1 MANIHIAQGR
11 IINPASQMDQ
21 VGDIYISDDQIVSMT
36 EQPDGF
42 VAASIID
49 ASNQI
54 VCPGFVDL
62 SARLREPGASQ
73 KATIKS
79 ETQAAAAA
87 GVTSLCIPP
96 DTNPFIDNPAVAD
109 LIYDKAKH
117 ANYKQI
123 YPIGAL
129 TYKLQGKELSSMVA
143 LQQVGCIAMS
153 NAQMPICNLL
163 VLRRAMEYAASF
175 DLLIIYQPQD
185 YHLSNQGCAH
195 EGAVATRYG
204 LPGIP
209 EVAET
214 VALAQC
220 LELVAQTGC
229 KVHFGQIS
237 CARSISFIQQAKQN
251 GLPVSADVAIHQ
263 LHLTEQ
269 DVKPF
274 DGTYHVNPPFRT
286 ETDRQALRAAVRDG
300 IIDAICSDHQP
311 HNIDAKLGAFP
322 ETESGV
328 SSLETLLPL
337 MLSLVNQNQI
347 DLIQGIEALT
357 SKPAQILGLKSAGLA
372 VGELADICIFDSDI
386 SWKINETTWKSSG
399 RNTPYWQQS
408 MQGRVTYSLQNGRVI
423 YKRIIKTC

>member
-1 MANIHIAQGR
+1 MTNIHIAQGR
-11 IINPASQMDQ
+11 IVNPASQIDRI
-21 VGDIYISDDQIVSMT
+21 GNIYISDDRIMSMT
-36 EQPDGF
+36 DQPDGF
-42 VAASIID
+42 VVDTIID

-54 VCPGFVDL
+54 VCPGFIDL
-62 SARLREPGASQ
+62 SVRLREPGASQ

-79 ETQAAAAA
+79 ETQAAASA

-96 DTNPFIDNPAVAD
+96 DTNPYVDNPAVVD
-109 LIYDKAKH
+109 LIYDKAKQ

-129 TYKLQGKELSSMVA
+129 TYKLQGKELSAMSA
-143 LQQVGCIAMS
+143 LQQAGCVAMS
-153 NAQMPICNLL
+153 NAQMPISNLL

-175 DLLIIYQPQD
+175 DSLIIYQPQD
-185 YHLSNQGCAH
+185 YHLSNHGCAH
-195 EGAVATRYG
+195 EGAVATQYG

-214 VALAQC
+214 VALVQC
-220 LELVAQTGC
+220 LELVEQTGC

-237 CARSISFIQQAKQN
+237 CARSIRFIKQAKQQ

-269 DVKPF
+269 DVQPF
-274 DGTYHVNPPFRT
+274 DGVYHVNPPFRT
-286 ETDRQALRAAVRDG
+286 ETDRQALRAAIRDG

-328 SSLETLLPL
+328 SSIETLLPL
-337 MLSLVNQNQI
+337 MLSLVKQNEI
-347 DLIQGIEALT
+347 DLMQGIESLT
-357 SKPAQILGLKSAGLA
+357 RKPAQILSLKSDGLV
-372 VGELADICIFDSDI
+372 VGELADICIFDPEI
-386 SWKINETTWKSSG
+386 SWQVDETTWKSNG

-408 MQGRVTYSLQNGRVI
+408 MQGKVTFTLQHGQVI
-423 YKRIIKTC
+423 YN

>member
-1 MANIHIAQGR
+1 MTNIHIAQGR
-11 IINPASQMDQ
+11 IINPASQTDR
-21 VGDIYISDDQIVSMT
+21 VGDIYISKGRIVSMT
-36 EQPDGF
+36 DQPDGF
-42 VAASIID
+42 VADRMID
-49 ASNQI
+49 ADNQT
-54 VCPGFVDL
+54 VCPGFIDL
-62 SARLREPGASQ
+62 SVRLREPGASQ

-79 ETQAAAAA
+79 ETRAAASA

-109 LIYDKAKH
+109 LIYDKAKQ

-129 TYKLQGKELSSMVA
+129 TYKLQGKELSSMFA

-153 NAQMPICNLL
+153 NAQMPISNLL

-185 YHLSNQGCAH
+185 YHLSNNGCAH
-195 EGAVATRYG
+195 EGTVATQYG

-220 LELVAQTGC
+220 LELVEQTGC

-237 CARSISFIQQAKQN
+237 CARSISFIQQAKQK

-269 DVKPF
+269 DVQPF

-286 ETDRQALRAAVRDG
+286 EMDRQALRAAIRDG

-337 MLSLVNQNQI
+337 MLSLVNQNEI
-347 DLIQGIEALT
+347 DLMQGIEILT
-357 SKPAQILGLKSAGLA
+357 SKPAQILGLKSDGLA
-372 VGELADICIFDSDI
+372 VGELADICIFDPEI
-386 SWKINETTWKSSG
+386 SWLIDETTWKSSG
-399 RNTPYWQQS
+399 RNTPYWQES
-408 MQGRVTYSLQNGRVI
+408 MQGRVTCTLQNGRVI
-423 YKRIIKTC
+423 YN

>member
-1 MANIHIAQGR
+1 MTNIHIAQGR
-11 IINPASQMDQ
+11 IINPASQTDR
-21 VGDIYISDDQIVSMT
+21 VGDIYISKSRIASMT
-36 EQPDGF
+36 DQPDGF
-42 VAASIID
+42 VADRMID
-49 ASNQI
+49 ACNQI
-54 VCPGFVDL
+54 VCPGFIDL
-62 SARLREPGASQ
+62 SVRLREPGASQ

-109 LIYDKAKH
+109 LIYDKAKQ

-129 TYKLQGKELSSMVA
+129 TFKLQGKELSSMSA
-143 LQQVGCIAMS
+143 LQQAGCIAMS
-153 NAQMPICNLL
+153 NAQMPISNLL

-175 DLLIIYQPQD
+175 GLLIIYQPQD
-185 YHLSNQGCAH
+185 YHLSNYGCVH

-209 EVAET
+209 EIAET

-220 LELVAQTGC
+220 LELVEQTGC

-237 CARSISFIQQAKQN
+237 CARSISFIQQAKQK
-251 GLPVSADVAIHQ
+251 GFPVSADVAIHQ

-269 DVKPF
+269 DVQPF
-274 DGTYHVNPPFRT
+274 DGTYHVIPPFRT
-286 ETDRQALRAAVRDG
+286 ETDRQALRKAVREG
-300 IIDAICSDHQP
+300 TIDAICSDHQP

-337 MLSLVNQNQI
+337 MLKLVNQNEI
-347 DLIQGIEALT
+347 DLMRGIESLT
-357 SKPAQILGLKSAGLA
+357 HKPAQILDLKSTGLA
-372 VGELADICIFDSDI
+372 VGELADICIFDPDI
-386 SWKINETTWKSSG
+386 SWKINETTWKSRG

-408 MQGRVTYSLQNGRVI
+408 MQGRVTYTLQQGRVI
-423 YKRIIKTC
+423 